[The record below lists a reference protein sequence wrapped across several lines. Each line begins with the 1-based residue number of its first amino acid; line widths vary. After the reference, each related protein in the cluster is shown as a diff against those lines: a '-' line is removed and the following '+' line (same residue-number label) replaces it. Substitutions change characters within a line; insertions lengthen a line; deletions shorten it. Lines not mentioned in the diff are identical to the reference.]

1 MLSIHQLEKS
11 FTARPKPVHALGP
24 VSLEV
29 KDGEFVSFLGPSGCG
44 KSTALFIV
52 AGLEEASSG
61 NVLLDGHPVGGPGPE
76 RGMVFQHYTLFPWL
90 TVQENARFSLQ
101 LARNVD
107 YTASVAS
114 ILSQSARADQLLELL
129 GLAAYADRHPRELSG
144 GMKQRVAIARALVNR
159 PRVLL
164 MDEPFGALDA
174 QTREELQELMILLH
188 RHESTTTLFV
198 THDVEE
204 AAFVSNRVIVFSP
217 RPGRIL
223 ADVRVPFSAEERTAA
238 LKLDPRFT
246 ALKRELV
253 GLLRHDRA
261 DSDRRQ
267 ELLQRLVVPSA
278 GTSDAPLSL

>member
-1 MLSIHQLEKS
+1 MLSIRRLQKS
-11 FTARPKPVHALGP
+11 FPARPNPVHALGP
-24 VSLEV
+24 VSLEIN
-29 KDGEFVSFLGPSGCG
+29 DGEFVSFLGPSGCG

-61 NVLLDGHPVGGPGPE
+61 DVLLDGRPVGGPGPE

-90 TVQENARFSLQ
+90 TVRENARFSLQ

-107 YTASVAS
+107 YTAPVAT

-129 GLAAYADRHPRELSG
+129 GLAAFADRHPRELSG

-204 AAFVSNRVIVFSP
+204 AA
-217 RPGRIL
+217 L
-223 ADVRVPFSAEERTAA
+223 C
-238 LKLDPRFT
+238 L
-246 ALKRELV
+246 
-253 GLLRHDRA
+253 
-261 DSDRRQ
+261 
-267 ELLQRLVVPSA
+267 
-278 GTSDAPLSL
+278 